1 MNIIGKIQNTYHVWA
16 MFSSSSSSL
25 TPCVAGY
32 HARITNIQHRILNST
47 ADLISNHG
55 VVFCGNVIES
65 TARVM
70 LAMQANTPHTAS
82 NTLTDFHMDVLSE
95 QQYAAERAKHY
106 RYCKHKRFQI
116 VSVTNKTAQC
126 TKGTQV
132 IKSSQETA

>member
-82 NTLTDFHMDVLSE
+82 NTLADFHTDVLSE
-95 QQYAAERAKHY
+95 QQYAVERAST
-106 RYCKHKRFQI
+106 I
-116 VSVTNKTAQC
+116 GIANTNDL
-126 TKGTQV
+126 
-132 IKSSQETA
+132 SLRL

>member
-70 LAMQANTPHTAS
+70 LAMQANTPHTPS
-82 NTLTDFHMDVLSE
+82 NTLADFHTDVLSE
-95 QQYAAERAKHY
+95 QQYAAERASTIGIASTNDF
-106 RYCKHKRFQI
+106 RF

-126 TKGTQV
+126 AKTHK
-132 IKSSQETA
+132 